1 MREEEGVRRCLY
13 SRLANFFALKPE
25 CTETELINIVVEQ
38 IWILIVL
45 RDTNLKSDILDFN
58 DEEEHHQ

>member
-1 MREEEGVRRCLY
+1 
-13 SRLANFFALKPE
+13 
-25 CTETELINIVVEQ
+25 LINIVVEQ